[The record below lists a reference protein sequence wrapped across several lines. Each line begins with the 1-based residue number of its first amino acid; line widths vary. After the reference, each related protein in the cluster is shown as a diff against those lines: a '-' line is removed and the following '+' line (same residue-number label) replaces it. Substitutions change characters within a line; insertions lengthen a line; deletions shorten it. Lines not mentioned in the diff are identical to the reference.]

1 VTVAFNGDLDNGVSS
16 TIILFTDAPYY
27 TGGTITF
34 LDSTSTSGPAYIP
47 VITPEPGSLF
57 LLGTGL
63 LGLGLLA
70 RQKLTN

>member
-1 VTVAFNGDLDNGVSS
+1 VGSS
-16 TIILFTDAPYY
+16 EFVIYTTAQTYGLGTILFQD
-27 TGGTITF
+27 G
-34 LDSTSTSGPAYIP
+34 SQAYVEGLTP
-47 VITPEPGSLF
+47 TPEPGSLF